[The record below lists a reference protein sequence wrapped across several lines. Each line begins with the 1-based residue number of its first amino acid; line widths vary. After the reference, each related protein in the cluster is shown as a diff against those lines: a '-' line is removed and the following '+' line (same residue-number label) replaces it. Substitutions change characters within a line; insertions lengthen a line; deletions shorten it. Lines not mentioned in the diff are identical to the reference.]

1 MMKNNAIVYL
11 DNFQFVLPVKDN
23 KSLQSQIEAKISK
36 KISNRGIFHMVKGVD
51 KVSDNEFIKPVKN
64 KTNIFFLNLLL
75 LVANYKNIEIP
86 ENEYSNDVIVSWLE
100 EVTNLDLKGNKL
112 ELIENKIYSFMI
124 KNEDEQVRITE
135 NQAEKLESNFF
146 SLEWVKN
153 KDKEI

>member
-1 MMKNNAIVYL
+1 
-11 DNFQFVLPVKDN
+11 
-23 KSLQSQIEAKISK
+23 
-36 KISNRGIFHMVKGVD
+36 MVKGVD

-86 ENEYSNDVIVSWLE
+86 DNEYSNDVIVSWLE
-100 EVTNLDLKGNKL
+100 EVTNLDLKENKL

-124 KNEDEQVRITE
+124 KNENKQVRTTE

>member
-23 KSLQSQIEAKISK
+23 KSLQGQIEVKISK

-124 KNEDEQVRITE
+124 KNEDEQVRTTE